1 MRQRVTPGI
10 LMDPDAVTYAA
21 RVAARGRWFV
31 LAISIFRLACR
42 SEA

>member
-10 LMDPDAVTYAA
+10 LMDPDAVTY
-21 RVAARGRWFV
+21 AARGRWFV